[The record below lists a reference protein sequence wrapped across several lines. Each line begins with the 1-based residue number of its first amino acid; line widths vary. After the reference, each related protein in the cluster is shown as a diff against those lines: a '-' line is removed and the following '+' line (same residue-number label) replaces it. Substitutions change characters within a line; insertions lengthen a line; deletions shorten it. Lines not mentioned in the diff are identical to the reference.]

1 MQNIANIYN
10 NSNKNYCKEKSK
22 NLAILIGGNGGENC
36 LLDERFKEHLCDLDA
51 SKSDFKKF
59 GMDSGRLNATLQGVA
74 KQTLESLVF
83 KVIETIIDKG

>member
-36 LLDERFKEHLCDLDA
+36 LLDERFKEHLWGLDA
-51 SKSDFKKF
+51 SKSDFKKNWNGQREAQCDF
-59 GMDSGRLNATLQGVA
+59 AGCGKADFEISM
-74 KQTLESLVF
+74 
-83 KVIETIIDKG
+83 I